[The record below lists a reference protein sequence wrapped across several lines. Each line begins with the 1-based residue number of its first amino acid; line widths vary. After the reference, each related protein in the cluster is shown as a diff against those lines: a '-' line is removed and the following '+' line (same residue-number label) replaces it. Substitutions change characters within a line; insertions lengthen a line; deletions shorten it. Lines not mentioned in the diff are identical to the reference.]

1 MARRIAALQG
11 EIWNV
16 DFDPIIGHEQ
26 GGWRPALILSQDAFN
41 TFEWD
46 RLDGPFAFPWLN
58 SGPQKG

>member
-26 GGWRPALILSQDAFN
+26 GGCRPALILSQDAFN
-41 TFEWD
+41 TSEWD
-46 RLDGPFAFPWLN
+46 RSDGR
-58 SGPQKG
+58 SGFRG

>member
-26 GGWRPALILSQDAFN
+26 GGCRPALILSQDAFN

-46 RLDGPFAFPWLN
+46 RLDGRSRFR
-58 SGPQKG
+58 G